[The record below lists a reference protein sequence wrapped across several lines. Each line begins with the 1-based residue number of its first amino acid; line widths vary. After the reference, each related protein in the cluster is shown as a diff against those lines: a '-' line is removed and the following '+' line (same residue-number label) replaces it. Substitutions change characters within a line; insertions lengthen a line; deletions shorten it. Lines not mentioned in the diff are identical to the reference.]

1 MKLITLFITNF
12 SFYKFLTDYFARSN
26 FEATRQNFNNILSDF
41 ERIGFPYSF
50 SITYNII
57 SITVAIFSSIIIFI
71 SVEKSFNSNEFKSII
86 NNFVKLF
93 FINTTVLFGFLY
105 LFRAY
110 NLSRA
115 ILIFSILLYP
125 LLFTGI
131 MFLLKRDSSST
142 IGRYAFLFLIPLSLS
157 ILFFG
162 NGDSA
167 EVEVVVNEEETDIIE
182 SSLPVGVLYE
192 DENDCASWLGSPN
205 FVECRKGS
213 SFSVLQNFSE
223 RTSNLLFNDGKLYI
237 LKSEGEIYTLDLDTN
252 QKELFLDLKEK
263 VFYDPENYFESGLFG
278 IAFEPNENFF
288 LTTYSGLDN
297 SLVVEKYPKITDEFE
312 PEVILNIPSNDCC
325 HYSGNIIW
333 SDYFQDFLL
342 SIGDMGNGFNSND
355 TTSYKG
361 KVILLEKA
369 FTNGEI
375 PLISDT
381 NKTAP
386 LNNIVAFGLR
396 NPWKTSIYKNFL
408 FVPDIGFNT
417 TEEVNVVDLDQ
428 SSGPSFFGWPIYEGD
443 IKNTSFTYFP
453 LYFWDNETPVN
464 LDEYA
469 TLNSSKPQV
478 FYSHNGSEVYR
489 AALIGGDVVSDSN
502 GKYYE
507 HYIFADY
514 LSKELFV
521 YDFKNDE
528 LFQFPLPLEFDS
540 YITALIVHPEDP
552 NKTLVTTGQG
562 DLIEITIP

>member
-1 MKLITLFITNF
+1 MRFITLFILNF
-12 SFYKFLTDYFARSN
+12 SFYKFLTDYFERSN
-26 FEATRQNFNNILSDF
+26 YDATKQNLNNILSDF

-50 SITYNII
+50 SVTYDIITV
-57 SITVAIFSSIIIFI
+57 TVAIFSSITIWFA
-71 SVEKSFNSNEFKSII
+71 VHNSLNGADFKSVIS
-86 NNFVKLF
+86 NFFKLF
-93 FINTTVLFGFLY
+93 FIISTILFGFLY

-115 ILIFSILLYP
+115 VLILSVLVYP
-125 LLFTGI
+125 ILFTGI
-131 MFLLKRDSSST
+131 IFIYKRDSSSF
-142 IGRYAFLFLIPLSLS
+142 IGKYVYVLLIPLSLG
-157 ILFFG
+157 LVFLG
-162 NGDSA
+162 NRDNTG
-167 EVEVVVNEEETDIIE
+167 VEVVVNEEESDIIE

-192 DENDCASWLGSPN
+192 DENECASWIGSPN

-386 LNNIVAFGLR
+386 LDNIVAFGLR
-396 NPWKTSIYKNFL
+396 NPWKTSIYKNYL

-417 TEEVNVVDLDQ
+417 TEEVNIVDLDQ

-443 IKNTSFTYFP
+443 LKNTSFTYFP
-453 LYFWDNETPVN
+453 LYFWDNTTPIN

-469 TLNSSKPQV
+469 TLNSFKPQV

-489 AALIGGDVVSDSN
+489 AALIGGDVVSDPN

-514 LSKELFV
+514 LSKEVFV

-528 LFQFPLPLEFDS
+528 LFQLPLPSEFDS

>member
-1 MKLITLFITNF
+1 MKKF
-12 SFYKFLTDYFARSN
+12 SL
-26 FEATRQNFNNILSDF
+26 
-41 ERIGFPYSF
+41 
-50 SITYNII
+50 
-57 SITVAIFSSIIIFI
+57 IFI
-71 SVEKSFNSNEFKSII
+71 
-86 NNFVKLF
+86 
-93 FINTTVLFGFLY
+93 
-105 LFRAY
+105 
-110 NLSRA
+110 
-115 ILIFSILLYP
+115 
-125 LLFTGI
+125 
-131 MFLLKRDSSST
+131 
-142 IGRYAFLFLIPLSLS
+142 LFLISCSSSENPNSTELITTTTQLEATTTTLPPTFELPYRHNF
-157 ILFFG
+157 IQ
-162 NGDSA
+162 
-167 EVEVVVNEEETDIIE
+167 VEGCKDF
-182 SSLPVGVLYE
+182 
-192 DENDCASWLGSPN
+192 LGSSHKIFCEDKIEISKIFEFNSPIVNLTKSRGRHFAISKNGFVYELN
-205 FVECRKGS
+205 FETG
-213 SFSVLQNFSE
+213 NSE
-223 RTSNLLFNDGKLYI
+223 IIFDISGIVNLESI
-237 LKSEGEIYTLDLDTN
+237 
-252 QKELFLDLKEK
+252 
-263 VFYDPENYFESGLFG
+263 ESGLLSFLLHPTKDQFLISYVDTG
-278 IAFEPNENFF
+278 NNLIFELNNFD
-288 LTTYSGLDN
+288 SSIQNIIN
-297 SLVVEKYPKITDEFE
+297 SD
-312 PEVILNIPSNDCC
+312 ILLSVNIMSNS
-325 HYSGNIIW
+325 HYSGGIIW

-361 KVILLEKA
+361 KVILLEKV

-375 PLISDT
+375 PLVSDS
-381 NKTAP
+381 NKSVP
-386 LNNIVAFGLR
+386 LDNIVAFGLR
-396 NPWKTSIYKNFL
+396 NPWKTSAYKNYL

-443 IKNTSFTYFP
+443 LKNTSFTYFP

-469 TLNSSKPQV
+469 TLNSFKPQV

>member
-1 MKLITLFITNF
+1 MKLIIIFITNF
-12 SFYKFLTDYFARSN
+12 SFYKFLTDYFAQSN
-26 FEATRQNFNNILSDF
+26 FEATRDNLNNLLSDF

-57 SITVAIFSSIIIFI
+57 SITFAVFSSLIILIG
-71 SVEKSFNSNEFKSII
+71 VEKSFNSNDMKSVL
-86 NNFVKLF
+86 NNFTKLF
-93 FINTTVLFGFLY
+93 FINTSILFGFLY

-115 ILIFSILLYP
+115 ILILSIFLYP
-125 LLFTGI
+125 IIFTGI
-131 MFLLKRDSSST
+131 IFILKIDSSST
-142 IGRYAFLFLIPLSLS
+142 IGRYAFLLLIPLSLS
-157 ILFFG
+157 ILFFSNRSG
-162 NGDSA
+162 
-167 EVEVVVNEEETDIIE
+167 EVEVVLNEEETDIIQ

-192 DENDCASWLGSPN
+192 DQNDCASWLGSPN

-223 RTSNLLFNDGKLYI
+223 RTSNLLFTDGKLYI

-252 QKELFLDLKEK
+252 KKELFLDLKDK
-263 VFYDPENYFESGLFG
+263 VFYDPETYFESGLFG
-278 IAFEPNENFF
+278 IAFEPNKNFF

-297 SLVVEKYPKITDEFE
+297 SLVVEKYPKVTDDFE

-361 KVILLEKA
+361 KVILLEKV

-375 PLISDT
+375 PLVSDS
-381 NKTAP
+381 NKSVP
-386 LNNIVAFGLR
+386 LDNIVAFGLR
-396 NPWKTSIYKNFL
+396 NPWKTSAYKNYL

-428 SSGPSFFGWPIYEGD
+428 SLGPTFFGWPIYEGD
-443 IKNTSFTYFP
+443 LKHIIYLLSII
-453 LYFWDNETPVN
+453 FWDNETPVN
-464 LDEYA
+464 LGEFA
-469 TLNSSKPQV
+469 TLNSFKPQV

-514 LSKELFV
+514 LSKEVFA

-528 LFQFPLPLEFDS
+528 LFQFPLPSEFDS
-540 YITALIVHPEDP
+540 YITALMVHPQDP

-562 DLIEITIP
+562 DLIEITFP